1 MSMQQLD
8 RLDALTDRLRDGGED
23 GFWPLST
30 GERLYVAL
38 AANRVDLLEACDYTV
53 AGAHRGGVG
62 RGAGEAVGVSMNC
75 KSRRLNSYSN
85 NCEDILVPCLMGPIV
100 TPYWHG
106 FR

>member
-53 AGAHRGGVG
+53 AGALGRIGAEWGV
-62 RGAGEAVGVSMNC
+62 A
-75 KSRRLNSYSN
+75 
-85 NCEDILVPCLMGPIV
+85 LVKRWE
-100 TPYWHG
+100 Y
-106 FR
+106 R